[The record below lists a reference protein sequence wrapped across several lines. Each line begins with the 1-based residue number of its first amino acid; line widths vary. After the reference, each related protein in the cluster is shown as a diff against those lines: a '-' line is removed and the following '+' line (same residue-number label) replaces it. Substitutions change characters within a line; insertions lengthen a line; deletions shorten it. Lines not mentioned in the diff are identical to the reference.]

1 MTAIHFERDGQ
12 FCTTIPAVA
21 PAGLSVVVPT
31 RDTHDITLRCL
42 GSVMACGCAVPLD
55 VIVVDDG
62 SLDGTSEDV
71 RRRFPDVRV
80 HRHDRPLG
88 FTSSAN
94 AGLRLAAMPLVLLLN
109 SDTEVE
115 AGAFDA
121 LIAAFDA
128 DPRLGI
134 VGAQLLYPDGRGQ
147 WSGGAPPDLVWLF
160 AESSG
165 LARAVA
171 KIPGYRLVRP
181 LAAASDREVE
191 WVTGAALA
199 MRRDVWQDVGPLD
212 TAFRVYGQ
220 DLDFCLRARDRGWRV
235 RIVAR
240 CRVRHHFG
248 ATIARGE
255 GSVGRQVPQAL
266 WTDLVR
272 WAEKRRGPAYAR
284 RAGRAISAGARLRV
298 FGRRLF
304 APAVPATLRDAW
316 RGETRQLQVA
326 LAALRGGAPASRG

>member
-1 MTAIHFERDGQ
+1 
-12 FCTTIPAVA
+12 
-21 PAGLSVVVPT
+21 
-31 RDTHDITLRCL
+31 
-42 GSVMACGCAVPLD
+42 MACGCAVPLE

-62 SLDGTSEDV
+62 SLDGTREEV

-80 HRHDRPLG
+80 HRQDRSMG
-88 FTSSAN
+88 FTASAN
-94 AGLRLAAMPLVLLLN
+94 AGVRLASMPLVLLLN

-115 AGAFDA
+115 AGALDA
-121 LIAAFDA
+121 LIAAFEV
-128 DPRLGI
+128 DPALGI
-134 VGAQLLYPDGRGQ
+134 AGAQLLYPDGRGQ
-147 WSGGAPPDLVWLF
+147 WSGGAPPDLIWLF

-171 KIPGYRLVRP
+171 KFPGYRQVRP
-181 LAAASDREVE
+181 LATASDRDVD

-212 TAFRVYGQ
+212 AAFRVYGQ

-255 GSVGRQVPQAL
+255 GRVGRQVPQAL

-272 WAEKRRGPAYAR
+272 WAEKRRGPAYAK
-284 RAGRAISAGARLRV
+284 RAGRVIAAGARLRV
-298 FGRRLF
+298 MGRRLL
-304 APAVPATLRDAW
+304 APTVPAALRETW
-316 RGETRQLQVA
+316 RGETRQLQLA
-326 LAALRGGAPASRG
+326 LAALRGGAATGPN